1 MEEITQQTITQKT
14 LGLTGSKVYDATTAN
29 SSDLSLTGLVG
40 SETLTLAGS
49 GTLTTSA
56 VGTGK
61 TITLNTLAI
70 ANSTGLASNY
80 QLSGTSTMDVTTR
93 VV

>member
-1 MEEITQQTITQKT
+1 MMRQQP
-14 LGLTGSKVYDATTAN
+14 AN

-80 QLSGTSTMDVTTR
+80 QLSGNFNYGCYHESRNNQWITSL
-93 VV
+93 